1 MEWQDTQQIYENI
14 KAQNHKNVWVL
25 PHTCRAIY
33 LERTLEIINST
44 LLKKRKEKKSSSQE
58 DIWPAYR
65 QKTHNQQNKN
75 HNIHIQDWCSLHLIF
90 SHLNSCYQVHNLSL
104 AGYYPKRYI
113 YPNPN
118 RNFLT
123 IRIQSIFKKFW
134 LYDSTFFEVSNFIW

>member
-58 DIWPAYR
+58 DI
-65 QKTHNQQNKN
+65 
-75 HNIHIQDWCSLHLIF
+75 
-90 SHLNSCYQVHNLSL
+90 
-104 AGYYPKRYI
+104 
-113 YPNPN
+113 
-118 RNFLT
+118 
-123 IRIQSIFKKFW
+123 
-134 LYDSTFFEVSNFIW
+134 